1 MKSRS
6 IACVAV
12 LLLSMLPSLAGAEPV
27 VLRYGVIAASTHL
40 FQSVALYVA
49 QRKGMLE
56 REDLVLDIIP
66 LPGVEHMIN
75 ELDKGTVDISSTAT
89 PYLVQAVLSGSDTV
103 AVVGGPANTIQSLV
117 SKPGITSFD
126 QLRGK
131 TVAVSLPIDV
141 ISIGTR
147 QLLAKH
153 GLREGDFTAKE
164 LIGTP
169 KRSNCLEMGD
179 CAAAP
184 LGQPEDI
191 VFSRKGFHI
200 LGNSHE
206 VIPAMQFTIV
216 AARRTWAAQHKDALV
231 RFARAMGEAY
241 RFTHNPDNRD
251 EVVAL
256 AASTTGTSNDIARE
270 IYRLY
275 YEPDLGVMPRQAE
288 ISISGFS
295 KIIELLGDAGA
306 LRRPLPPAERFVD
319 LQFLQAAGMQ

>member
-1 MKSRS
+1 MKGKLISS
-6 IACVAV
+6 GAA
-12 LLLSMLPSLAGAEPV
+12 LLLSMLPSVTGAEPV
-27 VLRYGVIAASTHL
+27 GLRYGVIAASMKL
-40 FQSVALYVA
+40 FQSVPLYVA
-49 QRKGMLE
+49 QRKGMLA
-56 REDLVLDIIP
+56 REELVLDIVP
-66 LPGVEHMIN
+66 LPGVEHMIG

-89 PYLVQAVLSGSDTV
+89 PYLVQAALTGSDAV

-153 GLREGDFTAKE
+153 GLREEDFVAKE

-169 KRSNCLEMGD
+169 KRANCLEMGD

-184 LGQPEDI
+184 LGQPDDI
-191 VFSRKGFHI
+191 VFARKGFHV

-206 VIPAMQFTIV
+206 VIPAMQFTVV

-241 RFTHNPDNRD
+241 RFMHNPDNRD
-251 EVVAL
+251 EVVAI
-256 AASTTGTSNDIARE
+256 AASTTGTLHDIAGD
-270 IYRLY
+270 IYKLY

-288 ISISGFS
+288 ISLPGFS

-306 LRRPLPPAERFVD
+306 LRPPLPPAERFVD
-319 LQFLQAAGMQ
+319 LQFLQAAGIQ